1 MARSGHALDFNSLIS
16 DHPPMD
22 IVRIF
27 SLSLF
32 GVRASLGPK
41 KRGGVGIST
50 KEGPRTM
57 GSVVPEWKYF
67 KK

>member
-41 KRGGVGIST
+41 KRGGGYFNQ
-50 KEGPRTM
+50 R
-57 GSVVPEWKYF
+57 GSKNYGQCSARMEVF
-67 KK
+67 